1 MVAVLAFVLAG
12 CDKYDDSELRNKVNG
27 YESRIAALESLASYQ
42 TLLQNL
48 QAGKTVTSYSKSENE
63 ITLTFS
69 DGSSV
74 TFNQKGEP
82 GTPGQGTPGKDGKTP
97 KFKIEGDKW
106 YVSYDD
112 GATWET
118 EPIGDAVEHS
128 LFQNVTADEATSTLF
143 ITLADGTT
151 IPIFY
156 GTLPA
161 AEPFGF
167 EIANGRRCF
176 SILESLETIYSKT
189 ITLPYTLT
197 GNITSPDDVEIETR
211 VTSYKGIASGYE
223 MVTVTKT
230 DAKNGTISARMMQDY
245 EGTGWDGG
253 EFYQDYPELVLEV
266 TAHFPDGTSS
276 YKKLYIIGY
285 GIYMETDED
294 TWDLAYVEWDSTL
307 KMNVIRLP
315 KEAGE
320 FKIIMRYGTQ
330 SYTDRYFYDYYDGAP
345 FAAYQFEKV
354 FYEVRLYPEGNGIF
368 LGVNVNSEPT
378 VKTHTHGWDAT
389 YVVNITFTKNTLNRD
404 RYNDLQFWQRESASS
419 SGGTTR
425 IRVIQA
431 H

>member
-1 MVAVLAFVLAG
+1 
-12 CDKYDDSELRNKVNG
+12 
-27 YESRIAALESLASYQ
+27 
-42 TLLQNL
+42 
-48 QAGKTVTSYSKSENE
+48 
-63 ITLTFS
+63 
-69 DGSSV
+69 
-74 TFNQKGEP
+74 
-82 GTPGQGTPGKDGKTP
+82 
-97 KFKIEGDKW
+97 
-106 YVSYDD
+106 VSYDE
-112 GATWET
+112 GATWT
-118 EPIGDAVEHS
+118 SVGSAIDRS
-128 LFQNVTADEATSTLF
+128 LISGITADGSTLN

-161 AEPFGF
+161 AEPYGF

-211 VTSYKGIASGYE
+211 VTSYKGIVSGYE

-230 DAKNGTISARMMQDY
+230 DAKNGTISARMRQDN
-245 EGTGWDGG
+245 EGTGWEGG

-320 FKIIMRYGTQ
+320 FKMIMRSRTQ
-330 SYTDRYFYDYYDGAP
+330 TYTSTYFYDYYDGAP

-368 LGVNVNSEPT
+368 TGVTVNQEPT
-378 VKTHTHGWDAT
+378 VKTYTHEWAAE
-389 YVVNITFTKNTLNRD
+389 YVVNITFTRNSLGRE

-425 IRVIQA
+425 IRLIQA
-431 H
+431 GE